1 MDFIK
6 GDNVANEIKAIKARE
21 ILDSRGTPTVEVD
34 VATKKGITRAIVP
47 SGASTGS
54 YEALELRDGDNSRY
68 LGKGVLKAVSNVNET
83 IAKKLLGMNAAKQK
97 DIDNAMLEL
106 DGTEN
111 KSKLGANATLAVS
124 MAVCK
129 AAAMSRKMPLYAYI
143 AKLAKVKEYVMPVP
157 QLNVINGGKH
167 AGQENDIQ
175 EHMIMPIGAKN
186 FSEAMRM
193 AAEVYA
199 HLKKIL
205 KNKFGAGGTLIG
217 DEGGFAPPQFK
228 SIQER
233 LDAMSEAIKAAG
245 YDESAIKFA
254 IDSASSEFCKDGIYT
269 IGSKKMSSGELVDY
283 YADVVNTYPIVSWED
298 CMAEND
304 WEGWIEMTK
313 KLGSKIQIT
322 GDDLLVTN
330 PKRINEAIEKKA
342 ANSVLIKL
350 NQIGTVSETLEA
362 INMAHKKKWTA
373 VCSHRS
379 GETEDSFLAD
389 FVVGVRGG
397 QIKCGA
403 PVRSERLAKYNQLIR
418 IEEELGEKAKYAGKD
433 FRNIY

>member
-1 MDFIK
+1 M
-6 GDNVANEIKAIKARE
+6 ANEIKAIKARE
-21 ILDSRGTPTVEVD
+21 VLDSRGTPTVEVEIT
-34 VATKKGITRAIVP
+34 TKKGAARAMVP

-68 LGKGVLKAVSNVNET
+68 LGKGVLKAVSNVNEI
-83 IAKKLLGMNAAKQK
+83 IAKKILGMNAAKQK

-111 KSKLGANATLAVS
+111 KSKLGANAALAVS

-129 AAAMSRKMPLYAYI
+129 AAAMGKKMPLYAYI
-143 AKLAKVKEYVMPVP
+143 AKLAKVKEYIIPVP

-175 EHMIMPIGAKN
+175 EHMIMPVGAKN
-186 FSEAMRM
+186 FREAIRM

-205 KNKFGAGGTLIG
+205 KGRFGAGGTLIG

-233 LDAMSEAIKAAG
+233 LDAMAESVKAAG
-245 YDESAIKFA
+245 YDENAIKFA
-254 IDSASSEFCKDGIYT
+254 IDSASSEFCKDGTYT
-269 IGSKKMSSGELVDY
+269 IGNKKMSSGELVDY
-283 YADVVNTYPIVSWED
+283 YADVVNAYPIVSWED

-304 WEGWIEMTK
+304 WEGWVEMTK
-313 KLGSKIQIT
+313 KLGNKIQIT

-330 PKRINEAIEKKA
+330 PKKIKEAIEKKA

-350 NQIGTVSETLEA
+350 NQIGTVTETLEA
-362 INMAHKKKWTA
+362 ISMAHKKKWTA

-403 PVRSERLAKYNQLIR
+403 PARSERLAKYNQLIR

-433 FRNIY
+433 FRKIV